1 METMQTYARYVEWL
15 SVDEMHIGSKEW
27 LSQLE
32 FVKDEHLFFEDLIKS
47 YTLQLI
53 QSEEFA
59 HNKKIIDAI
68 NKSQKRNHLLIEA
81 VRVHEN
87 KLLILVDGIDQPKEE
102 EAYKK
107 EHRGL
112 IIKIS
117 EFLKNYR
124 SLKMQLFDIIKNIKK
139 EEKRGR
145 LIDKI

>member
-15 SVDEMHIGSKEW
+15 SVDEMHKGSKEW

-59 HNKKIIDAI
+59 HNKEIIDAI

-87 KLLILVDGIDQPKEE
+87 KLQILVDGIDQPKEE

-145 LIDKI
+145 LIDKT

>member
-1 METMQTYARYVEWL
+1 MKTIQTQARYVEWL
-15 SVDEMHIGSKEW
+15 SADEMHDGSKEW

-53 QSEEFA
+53 KPEKFA
-59 HNKKIIDAI
+59 HNKEIIDAI
-68 NKSQKRNHLLIEA
+68 NRSQKRNNLLIEA
-81 VRVHEN
+81 VKVHEN
-87 KLLILVDGIDQPKEE
+87 ELQILVDGINQPKEE

-124 SLKMQLFDIIKNIKK
+124 TLKTELFDIMKKIKK
-139 EEKRGR
+139 EEKIR
-145 LIDKI
+145 LLLDGK